1 METLLK
7 ITTAYKIFSGDIRCG
22 KVSHAY
28 MLRFQDAKN
37 LRSALK
43 LFALEFFGT
52 DAFHPLG
59 QRILNESY
67 TDLKVYPQ
75 DGKKFTVDA
84 AGEIV
89 ADSAM
94 RPVEGAKKLYII
106 SGFEQAGALVQNK
119 LLKTLEEPLAGV
131 YFLLGACSL
140 APVLDTVKSRV
151 KILEI
156 PPFSEDDIFAALER
170 KGKNPLNA
178 SAAKSANGVLGAAEN
193 MAEGGWFQSL
203 EKAAEEICCVKDAGK
218 IGEIAAKYGD
228 AKYKE
233 ELLAEMQRLYFAALK
248 GENSPAAVYRKPAL
262 AYAVERVNGAL
273 AEVKLNAY
281 FQGLL
286 YDFMLSVIQFDR
298 RAAKTE
304 GEVRNFKNR

>member
-7 ITTAYKIFSGDIRCG
+7 TTTAYKIFSGDIRCG

-37 LRSALK
+37 LRAALK

-52 DAFHPLG
+52 DAFQPLG

-106 SGFEQAGALVQNK
+106 SGFNEASALIQNK
-119 LLKTLEEPLAGV
+119 LLKTLEEPPHGV
-131 YFLLGACSL
+131 YFLLGVTSL

-151 KILEI
+151 KTLTIA
-156 PPFSEDDIFAALER
+156 PFTEEQIFSALER
-170 KGKNPLNA
+170 KETNPLNA
-178 SAAKSANGVLGAAEN
+178 QAARSCGGIFGAAEN
-193 MAEGGWFQSL
+193 IAGGGWFG
-203 EKAAEEICCVKDAGK
+203 GK
-218 IGEIAAKYGD
+218 IGRASC
-228 AKYKE
+228 
-233 ELLAEMQRLYFAALK
+233 R
-248 GENSPAAVYRKPAL
+248 
-262 AYAVERVNGAL
+262 ERV
-273 AEVKLNAY
+273 
-281 FQGLL
+281 
-286 YDFMLSVIQFDR
+286 
-298 RAAKTE
+298 
-304 GEVRNFKNR
+304 